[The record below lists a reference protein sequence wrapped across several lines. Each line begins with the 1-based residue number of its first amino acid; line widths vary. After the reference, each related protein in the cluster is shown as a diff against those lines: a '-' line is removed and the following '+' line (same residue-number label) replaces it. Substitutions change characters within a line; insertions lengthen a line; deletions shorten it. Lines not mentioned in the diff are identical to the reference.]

1 MGSAALQDAGSMD
14 AGGSS
19 TNSSFPG
26 GHKKDPS
33 VIGVQSEFASSTKL
47 SAGSLVLLWQGA
59 SCLRMRSLR
68 TQICICSGRVSVM
81 ALLLVMSVSIW
92 TTVHASDT
100 VIDVGARNIDQWFEL
115 RGPAMTRL
123 MADAANEKLNA
134 LEGLFRNTQH
144 WSENYLIF
152 MQQLSNRYFNR
163 AMSLL
168 TVSSETTCTCKDM
181 DREVVDNG
189 DREGFKGE
197 KDVYIELLLGRIKGL
212 LLLMRM
218 GYDDEWGI
226 DELFDGAR
234 VALVSALSSPEHT
247 LFRDLKPADQM
258 QRFG

>member
-1 MGSAALQDAGSMD
+1 
-14 AGGSS
+14 
-19 TNSSFPG
+19 
-26 GHKKDPS
+26 
-33 VIGVQSEFASSTKL
+33 
-47 SAGSLVLLWQGA
+47 
-59 SCLRMRSLR
+59 
-68 TQICICSGRVSVM
+68 
-81 ALLLVMSVSIW
+81 
-92 TTVHASDT
+92 
-100 VIDVGARNIDQWFEL
+100 
-115 RGPAMTRL
+115 MTRL